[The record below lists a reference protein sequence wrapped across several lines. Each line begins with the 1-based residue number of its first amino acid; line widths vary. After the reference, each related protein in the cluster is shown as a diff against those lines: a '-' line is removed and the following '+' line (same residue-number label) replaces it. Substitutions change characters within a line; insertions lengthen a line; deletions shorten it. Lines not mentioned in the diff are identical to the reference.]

1 MTLTLHEFAR
11 SGNAYKIRLLLA
23 HLGRPYARREY
34 DILTGETRTPEFLA
48 KVNANGRIPVL
59 QVDDKFLPESNA
71 ALFYLAE
78 GTRYLPADTFDKA
91 DTLRWLF
98 WEQYNHEPN
107 IATLRYW
114 ATYGGGWDAQSPAKQ
129 AQIAAKQVGGE
140 EALALMD
147 AHLAARDWLVGA
159 AMSIADIALYA
170 YTHVAEDGGFELAT
184 HPNVLAWLARIA
196 AQPGHIPITA

>member
-1 MTLTLHEFAR
+1 MSLTLHEFAR

-34 DILTGETRTPEFLA
+34 NILNGETRTPAFLA
-48 KVNANGRIPVL
+48 NVNANGRIPVL
-59 QVDDKFLPESNA
+59 QDGDRFLPESNA

-78 GTRYLPADTFDKA
+78 GTPYLSADAFDKA

-114 ATYGGGWDAQSPAKQ
+114 ATYGGGLDAQPEAKRAQLAGKQ
-129 AQIAAKQVGGE
+129 AGGE

-147 AHLAARDWLVGA
+147 AHLGTHEWLAGGA
-159 AMSIADIALYA
+159 FSIADIALHA
-170 YTHVAEDGGFELAT
+170 YTHVADEGGFTLARY
-184 HPNVLAWLARIA
+184 PQVQAWLARVA
-196 AQPGHIPITA
+196 ALPGHLGIDA

>member
-34 DILTGETRTPEFLA
+34 DILTGGTRTPEFLA

-78 GTRYLPADTFDKA
+78 GTRYLTTDPFDKA

-114 ATYGGGWDAQSPAKQ
+114 ATYGGGWDAQTPAKQ
-129 AQIAAKQVGGE
+129 AQIAAKQAGGE

-147 AHLAARDWLVGA
+147 AHLAACDWLVGA

-170 YTHVAEDGGFELAT
+170 YTHVAEDGGFELGT
-184 HPNVLAWLARIA
+184 YPNVLAWLARIA

>member
-34 DILTGETRTPEFLA
+34 DILTGETRTPEFLRS
-48 KVNANGRIPVL
+48 VNANGRIPVL

-78 GTRYLPADTFDKA
+78 GTRYLPTDPFDKA
-91 DTLRWLF
+91 DTLRWLL

-114 ATYGGGWDAQSPAKQ
+114 ATYGGGWDAQTPAKQ

-170 YTHVAEDGGFELAT
+170 YTHVADDGGFELAT